1 MLTRRPSLL
10 ATTTIT
16 TFNKTRVVISGEVRF
31 LRDGGTEIPGVS
43 LQPTS
48 GWQAEV
54 DTTSRFRS
62 EYRLKGY
69 AQADYEFRAVD
80 QYTEE
85 EATEFTS
92 TLYPGVYRVLNVR
105 LYPPLRGNL
114 PHVRF
119 EAVRVDE
126 AGESTIDGISLLLE
140 DLTPL
145 LLDDEAPLYLD
156 PEGP

>member
-1 MLTRRPSLL
+1 MTRPRLL
-10 ATTTIT
+10 ATSDLTVYA
-16 TFNKTRVVISGEVRF
+16 KTRVWISGQAYFVR
-31 LRDGGTEIPGVS
+31 DEGTLIPGVS

-69 AQADYEFRAVD
+69 AQAEYEFRAVD
-80 QYTEE
+80 QYSDD
-85 EATEFTS
+85 EATEFT
-92 TLYPGVYRVLNVR
+92 TPLYPGVWRVLNVR

-126 AGESTIDGISLLLE
+126 AGSTLVVDGIQILLS

-145 LLDDEAPLYLD
+145 LTSANESLYLD
-156 PEGP
+156 PEAL